1 MPKILTIAAMRL
13 LDPTGR
19 ILLVR
24 KRNTSIFMQPGGKL
38 ESGEDPKD
46 AVIREVAEELGLHLP
61 ANQVHFLGQWN
72 GPAANEPNTVIHSY
86 LYTATTDQTPQAQAE
101 IEEILWQD
109 PAVALQRNDI
119 APLLRHH
126 VLPELMGNL
135 DIK

>member
-1 MPKILTIAAMRL
+1 MRL

-24 KRNTSIFMQPGGKL
+24 KQNTSIFMQPGGKL
-38 ESGEDPKD
+38 EAGEDPKD
-46 AVIREVAEELGLHLP
+46 AVIREVEEELGLRL
-61 ANQVHFLGQWN
+61 AADQVQFLGQWN
-72 GPAANEPNTVIHSY
+72 GPAANELNTVIHSH
-86 LYTATTDQTPQAQAE
+86 LYTATTDKTPLAQAE

-126 VLPELMGNL
+126 VLPELIGNL
-135 DIK
+135 ERK